1 MDGKTIKQIADEL
14 RVSKQAVWQRV
25 KRSAELSAILADHSE
40 TVNGTVYVDDVLEQR
55 IKEQYPER
63 PTVDE
68 TPINIGETVDE
79 TPINIGETVDETGVN
94 VDKTTVNKA
103 KNVDETS
110 SEIDVNTLI
119 VTLQNTVDTLQQQLT
134 VKDKQIDELTV
145 MLKASQEQQATLVSA
160 LTAAQALHA
169 GTIQERLTERSGG
182 SEEGA
187 MAAENVSDLDEGE
200 PAREPQQERRGFF
213 ARIFGRK

>member
-1 MDGKTIKQIADEL
+1 MDGRTIKQIADEL
-14 RVSKQAVWQRV
+14 SVSKQAVWQRV
-25 KRSAELSAILADHSE
+25 KRSAELSAMLADHSE

-63 PTVDE
+63 S
-68 TPINIGETVDE
+68 TVDE

-103 KNVDETS
+103 QNVDETS

-187 MAAENVSDLDEGE
+187 MAAETVSDLDEGE
-200 PAREPQQERRGFF
+200 PARERRGFF

>member
-1 MDGKTIKQIADEL
+1 MDGRTIKQIADEL
-14 RVSKQAVWQRV
+14 SVSKQAVWQRV
-25 KRSAELSAILADHSE
+25 KRSAELSAMLADHSE

-79 TPINIGETVDETGVN
+79 T
-94 VDKTTVNKA
+94 TVNKTQ
-103 KNVDETS
+103 KVDETS

-187 MAAENVSDLDEGE
+187 MAAETVSDLDEGE